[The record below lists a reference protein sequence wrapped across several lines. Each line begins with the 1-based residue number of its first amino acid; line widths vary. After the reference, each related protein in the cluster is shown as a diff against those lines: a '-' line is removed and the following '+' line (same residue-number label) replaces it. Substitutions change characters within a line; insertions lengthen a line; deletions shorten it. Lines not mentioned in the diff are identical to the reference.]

1 MHNIQGIKRMAGLKE
16 WPDSYEGRTKT
27 KAGLRLFHHQSSNK
41 KIFWNLMCHW
51 GSRDPR
57 STLPTTHQNHTLQ
70 SDKNFL
76 KKTQRVQP
84 EKNLDKWERN
94 PETKLAR
101 TIDQGGL
108 IKSKLVVPWRTTG
121 LSNPKGNKSKTKEK
135 TNTIGL
141 SNPKE
146 KNKHNRVIKPKRKNQ
161 TQNDKTENPKRKQ
174 NQHPTVLI
182 RTEDGTF
189 KQT

>member
-1 MHNIQGIKRMAGLKE
+1 MAGLEE
-16 WPDSYEGRTKT
+16 WPDSNEGRTKT

-57 STLPTTHQNHTLQ
+57 STLPTTHQYHTLQ

-84 EKNLDKWERN
+84 DKNLDKWERN

-108 IKSKLVVPWRTTG
+108 IKSKLVVP
-121 LSNPKGNKSKTKEK
+121 
-135 TNTIGL
+135 
-141 SNPKE
+141 
-146 KNKHNRVIKPKRKNQ
+146 
-161 TQNDKTENPKRKQ
+161 
-174 NQHPTVLI
+174 
-182 RTEDGTF
+182 
-189 KQT
+189 

>member
-1 MHNIQGIKRMAGLKE
+1 MAGLKE

-57 STLPTTHQNHTLQ
+57 STLPTTHQYHTLQ

-101 TIDQGGL
+101 TTDQGGL
-108 IKSKLVVPWRTTG
+108 FKI
-121 LSNPKGNKSKTKEK
+121 
-135 TNTIGL
+135 TIGGPL
-141 SNPKE
+141 KD
-146 KNKHNRVIKPKRKNQ
+146 NRVIKPKRKQ
-161 TQNDKTENPKRKQ
+161 KQ
-174 NQHPTVLI
+174 NQNQKEKQGHQTLTRKTKPTPHSP
-182 RTEDGTF
+182 D
-189 KQT
+189 QD